1 MACGAFQ
8 GGVGKLVDLG
18 MRFVA
23 QGGHGLAGAA
33 LRYHATCAVFAAAAL
48 GGNAELELDFVKAHS
63 RTGMAC
69 YFTVGDTAANTDDHG
84 EGPDGC

>member
-18 MRFVA
+18 VRFVA
-23 QGGHGLAGAA
+23 QGSPRLAGAA
-33 LRYHATCAVFAAAAL
+33 LCYHVTRAVFAAAAL

-69 YFTVGDTAANTDDHG
+69 DFTVGDTAANTDDHG